1 MRDEFTKQRAR
12 ELRSMQTEAEQRL
25 WYFLRR
31 NTFGCHFKRQY
42 PIGPYF
48 ADFVC
53 VRLKLVIEVDG
64 GQHASQMEYDTVRDR
79 FIRDQGFDVLRFWN
93 NEVMLRT
100 DAVLDVIFAAVERN
114 RRPLPNPPPLCG
126 RGN

>member
-1 MRDEFTKQRAR
+1 MRDEFTEQRAR
-12 ELRSMQTEAEQRL
+12 ELRSKQTGAEQRL
-25 WYFLRR
+25 WYFIRR
-31 NTFGCHFKRQY
+31 NSFGCHFKRQY

-53 VRLKLVIEVDG
+53 VRLKLVIEIDG

-100 DAVLDVIFAAVERN
+100 DAVLAVIWSAVKART
-114 RRPLPNPPPLCG
+114 LPPP
-126 RGN
+126 

>member
-1 MRDEFTKQRAR
+1 MRGEFTKQRAR
-12 ELRSMQTEAEQRL
+12 ELRSQLTDAERLL

-31 NTFGCHFKRQY
+31 NNLNCHFKRQY

-48 ADFVC
+48 ADFAC

-64 GQHASQMEYDTVRDR
+64 GQHAEQHCYDTARVQ
-79 FIRDQGFDVLRFWN
+79 FIREQGFKVLRFWN
-93 NEVMLRT
+93 NEVLQQT
-100 DAVLDVIFAAVERN
+100 DAVLQVIWREVEVS
-114 RRPLPNPPPLCG
+114 PLPNPPPLRR